1 MEILKLKQIIEINPT
16 NEFKSRLGKAE
27 YKIYELN
34 IGLQKTFRQ
43 VWRGKGWKIQKMT

>member
-27 YKIYELN
+27 YKIYELK
-34 IGLQKTFRQ
+34 IVCRKHSDKYGEEKD
-43 VWRGKGWKIQKMT
+43 GKYRK